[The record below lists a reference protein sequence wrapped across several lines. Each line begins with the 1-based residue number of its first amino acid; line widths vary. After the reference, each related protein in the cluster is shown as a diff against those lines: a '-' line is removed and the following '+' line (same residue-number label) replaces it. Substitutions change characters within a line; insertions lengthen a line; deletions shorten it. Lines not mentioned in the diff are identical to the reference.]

1 MTAPKRRFLGRYN
14 NLITRH
20 AVYATDNAIEIDEQD
35 NFEIVRKRVFF
46 DDVLLV
52 TQHDRTGI
60 LGIFFSLGF
69 AGFLILIGM
78 IAGSSAGWMFGTLGI
93 PFLIYGLIRIQVKE
107 SIITVFGQRSKARIR
122 FTLRRNRAERLY
134 DEICE
139 RVRKAQSQPEEA
151 AAHDVDQ
158 DGSVREG

>member
-1 MTAPKRRFLGRYN
+1 MKRRFLGRYN

-20 AVYATDNAIEIDEQD
+20 AIYATDNAIEIDEQD

-60 LGIFFSLGF
+60 LGIFVSLSF
-69 AGFLILIGM
+69 AGFLILIGT
-78 IAGSSAGWMFGTLGI
+78 IAGGRAGWIFGSLGI
-93 PFLIYGLIRIQVKE
+93 PVAIYGLIRIRVKE

-122 FTLRRNRAERLY
+122 FMLRRARAQRLY

-139 RVRKAQSQPEEA
+139 RVRHAQSQPQEEA
-151 AAHDVDQ
+151 TAHDLDQ
-158 DGSVREG
+158 DSTVREG